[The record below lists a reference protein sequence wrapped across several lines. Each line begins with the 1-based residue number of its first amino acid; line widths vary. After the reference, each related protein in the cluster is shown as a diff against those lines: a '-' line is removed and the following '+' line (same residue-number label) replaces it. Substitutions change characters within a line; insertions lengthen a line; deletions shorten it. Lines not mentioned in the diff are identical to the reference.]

1 MYMDVDHKINN
12 YSHINRKYIFKNN
25 EIDHRM
31 NYQYVNYLNKNIKIK
46 IITYDA
52 KF

>member
-1 MYMDVDHKINN
+1 
-12 YSHINRKYIFKNN
+12 
-25 EIDHRM
+25 M

-52 KF
+52 KFQTWYDYACYAQDIGSLENPLRRFST

>member
-1 MYMDVDHKINN
+1 MHMNVEHKINS
-12 YSHINRKYIFKNN
+12 YSHRNQNFKNLCN
-25 EIDHRM
+25 EIDHTM
-31 NYQYVNYLNKNIKIK
+31 NYQYVNYLNKNMKTK